1 MYNKNLLNKNNIYIA
16 CILYIS
22 LIIGFIFDENLNGGA
37 RPDWLYTNLP
47 AIKDF
52 SESFFD
58 TFFNYDKYN
67 HRHSPIYLIFLS
79 FISKIG
85 VGFDT
90 IRFLHLNISLLL
102 IYFFF

>member
-1 MYNKNLLNKNNIYIA
+1 MYNKNLLNKNNVYIA

-58 TFFNYDKYN
+58 TFLNYDKYN
-67 HRHSPIYLIFLS
+67 
-79 FISKIG
+79 
-85 VGFDT
+85 
-90 IRFLHLNISLLL
+90 
-102 IYFFF
+102 